1 MKIEL
6 TREAIEFARLW
17 LSLPAE
23 DQPHWRAAIEATA
36 RQCNKSI
43 EQQCREERQRYK
55 RFLKAALTAPR

>member
-1 MKIEL
+1 MKVEL
-6 TREAIEFARLW
+6 TRDAIEFARLW

-43 EQQCREERQRYK
+43 EQQCREERARYK
-55 RFLKAALTAPR
+55 RFLKAALSAPR